1 MNRGKELA
9 KNSLILSVGTFFPK
23 AVNVI
28 TLPIITGHLTKIEY
42 GTLDLV
48 STLVSL
54 LLPVVT
60 MEIHTAAFRFLIDC
74 RDDEFGKKRIISN
87 IYCFVVPVSCIALL
101 ILYFALNKLTPLL
114 RVLICLYYFV
124 DIILKCTRQ
133 VVRGLSNNRLYSA
146 STTLESVSNA
156 VLIVL
161 LVSLADTRLHGVL
174 ISYTASMV
182 LGVTLL
188 IVRGKIVQYYDI
200 RLFSLETLKQM
211 LNYSW
216 PMIPNSLSW
225 WVLSASDRLVLTAF
239 VGMEAVAVY
248 GAANKIPQLF
258 GLVHSTFIL
267 AWQENASVALRDEN
281 VERYYS
287 QIFDT
292 IFSLLTGVMALVI
305 GATPI
310 LFFLLIKGDYS
321 EAYPQMPIL
330 FLGMFFSAIA
340 SFLGGIYVAHKKT
353 KSVGMTSILAA
364 ACNLLIDLAL
374 VKSIGI
380 FAASV
385 STMISYML
393 LAIYRMI
400 DVTKIQKIQFQYPK
414 MLLYLLILT
423 GMSILCWI
431 DRTDIIIINFIA
443 GCIFA
448 YLINKEKTK
457 SLIKGAL
464 SHLRGNNR

>member
-60 MEIHTAAFRFLIDC
+60 MQIHAAAFRFLIDC
-74 RDDEFGKKRIISN
+74 RDDELGKKRIISN

-101 ILYFALNKLTPLL
+101 ILYFALNKLTPLT

-146 STTLESVSNA
+146 STALESVSNA

-182 LGVTLL
+182 LGATLL
-188 IVRGKIVQYYDI
+188 IVRGKIVPYYDI

-216 PMIPNSLSW
+216 PMIPNSLSG

-281 VERYYS
+281 VESYYS

-353 KSVGMTSILAA
+353 KSVGMTTILAA
-364 ACNLLIDLAL
+364 ACNLLIDLVL
-374 VKSIGI
+374 VKSNGI

-385 STMISYML
+385 STMISYMF

-431 DRTDIIIINFIA
+431 DRTDINIINFIA

>member
-1 MNRGKELA
+1 M
-9 KNSLILSVGTFFPK
+9 
-23 AVNVI
+23 
-28 TLPIITGHLTKIEY
+28 
-42 GTLDLV
+42 
-48 STLVSL
+48 
-54 LLPVVT
+54 
-60 MEIHTAAFRFLIDC
+60 
-74 RDDEFGKKRIISN
+74 
-87 IYCFVVPVSCIALL
+87 
-101 ILYFALNKLTPLL
+101 
-114 RVLICLYYFV
+114 
-124 DIILKCTRQ
+124 
-133 VVRGLSNNRLYSA
+133 
-146 STTLESVSNA
+146 
-156 VLIVL
+156 
-161 LVSLADTRLHGVL
+161 
-174 ISYTASMV
+174 
-182 LGVTLL
+182 
-188 IVRGKIVQYYDI
+188 
-200 RLFSLETLKQM
+200 
-211 LNYSW
+211 
-216 PMIPNSLSW
+216 
-225 WVLSASDRLVLTAF
+225 
-239 VGMEAVAVY
+239 
-248 GAANKIPQLF
+248 
-258 GLVHSTFIL
+258 
-267 AWQENASVALRDEN
+267 
-281 VERYYS
+281 
-287 QIFDT
+287 
-292 IFSLLTGVMALVI
+292 I

-353 KSVGMTSILAA
+353 KSVGMTTILAA

-385 STMISYML
+385 STMISYMF

-431 DRTDIIIINFIA
+431 DRTDINIINFIA